1 MKRVTVLMDNL
12 VQNVIWVMGAV
23 LALLILVRVVLVS
36 RGRFSTGHSQGIS
49 QTCGT
54 RDVQEDCHAVR
65 RSGRSVLAVLADG
78 MGSNQ
83 GGSVSSSLAVESV
96 LDVFERDKAFH
107 NPNYFFQ
114 KSLRQANRRI
124 LDQLEEG
131 TGGASV
137 AIVLIERLTLSY
149 AVVGNVKVAVLRGGE
164 LVPITEGH
172 TVNVLAEKKYLEGSL
187 TRQTTIAL
195 LQEQRLY
202 NFVGRDEFDIEVF
215 DQPIQLQ
222 RGDIVA
228 LMTDGVYDTVPY
240 SELEDLMRR
249 GRDCQGKAEAIIRA
263 VDLAPGEKDNA
274 SVILI
279 AV

>member
-1 MKRVTVLMDNL
+1 MMDSL
-12 VQNVIWVMGAV
+12 VQNVIWVMVIV
-23 LALLILVRVVLVS
+23 LVLLIVSRILLVS
-36 RGRFSTGHSQGIS
+36 QGRFSTAHSQGMG

-54 RDVQEDCHAVR
+54 RDVQEDCHAIR
-65 RSGRSVLAVLADG
+65 RSGRGILAVLADG

-83 GGSVSSSLAVESV
+83 GGSVSSSLTVESV
-96 LDVFERDKAFH
+96 LEVFERDKAFH
-107 NPNYFFQ
+107 KPNYFFQ

-131 TGGASV
+131 SGGASV

-215 DQPIQLQ
+215 DQPIRLQ

-240 SELEDLMRR
+240 SELEDLMRT
-249 GRDCQGKAEAIIRA
+249 GRDCQSKADAIIRA
-263 VDLAPGEKDNA
+263 VDASPGEKDNA

>member
-1 MKRVTVLMDNL
+1 M
-12 VQNVIWVMGAV
+12 
-23 LALLILVRVVLVS
+23 ALLILIRVVLAS
-36 RGRFSTGHSQGIS
+36 KGRFSTGHSHGVG

-65 RSGRSVLAVLADG
+65 RNGRGVLAVLADG
-78 MGSNQ
+78 MGSNH
-83 GGSVSSSLAVESV
+83 GGSVSSSLTVESV
-96 LDVFERDKAFH
+96 LDVFERDNAFH

-131 TGGASV
+131 SGGASV
-137 AIVLIERLTLSY
+137 AIVLIERMTLSY

-164 LVPITEGH
+164 LIPITEGH

-215 DQPIQLQ
+215 DQPLRLQ

-228 LMTDGVYDTVPY
+228 LMTDGVYDTLPY

-249 GRDCQGKAEAIIRA
+249 GRDCQKRAEAIIRA
-263 VDLAPGEKDNA
+263 VDASPGEKDNA
-274 SVILI
+274 SVILL